1 MFRDPHLSASL
12 RSLGTEVLGLLLAA
26 CCAGCGAPEVILCDA
41 CRGELSAAPID
52 LRTPGGLAVRAA
64 LPFDGVRARCVRRLK
79 DDGETLLVRPLGAA
93 LAAAIARS
101 PVPSAALVPV
111 PSAALVP
118 VPTSRRSMRRRGFS
132 VPEVLIRGT
141 GHRPLRVLSTVPG
154 RRDQRGLDVADRAA
168 NVRGSMRARSGSDG
182 REVIVVDD
190 VMTTGATLDEAATTL
205 ARAGYRVSSAVVLA
219 ATPRHSEP

>member
-1 MFRDPHLSASL
+1 MFGDLRLPASL

-26 CCAGCGAPEVILCDA
+26 CCAGCGAPEVILCEA

-111 PSAALVP
+111 P
-118 VPTSRRSMRRRGFS
+118 TSRRSMRRRGFR
-132 VPEVLIRGT
+132 VPEVLIRGA

-154 RRDQRGLDVADRAA
+154 RRDQRGLDAADRAA
-168 NVRGSMRARSGSDG
+168 NVRGSMRARSGGGG
-182 REVIVVDD
+182 REVILVDD

-205 ARAGYRVSSAVVLA
+205 AHAGYRVTSAVALA